1 MWVDKKDE
9 QGWDGRIEHRDPR
22 GPEDKEL
29 DELSQLSGSG
39 VQVIY

>member
-9 QGWDGRIEHRDPR
+9 QVWDGRVERGDPR

-29 DELSQLSGSG
+29 DELSQPSGSG